1 MTRLVVESS
10 SLLSVSY
17 LPSRSLLEVEFRDGA
32 LYKFFDVP
40 PDCVEQLLSS
50 NSKGAYFNRN
60 IRNRFRYQR
69 ISLRSSSPQQ
79 QN

>member
-1 MTRLVVESS
+1 MARLVVESS

-17 LPSRSLLEVEFRDGA
+17 LPGRSLLEVEFRDRT
-32 LYKFFDVP
+32 LYQFFDVP

-50 NSKGAYFNRN
+50 NSKGSYFNRN